1 METTRIA
8 NNRKNLYRLLIIVT
22 LCMLFN
28 DLVGQALASTLETTP
43 ASMEEVVD
51 ASLSESYGEVYE
63 AETTQYLGELSPD
76 ALQLNKH
83 NTTTNNAND
92 TNNIAVATAST
103 TSDTTEQTVDLPL
116 ITIEQVLDYMLP
128 ESITDTSAK
137 EPMYEYVYYNDDVT
151 YKIPN
156 ADTQKL
162 EEQNFIDG
170 ITVRAYEYDSQTMT
184 SKATD
189 YENFY
194 RNFFLD
200 NTTKEAE
207 RRVEIGLASE
217 LSSYLVADSQAKLGN
232 SYETLLPLNKVNAS
246 TDFDTVLNLLESDT
260 NYFNTSFNIA
270 GKFVLN
276 THFESLRDFKEF
288 LESHTDDLI
297 AQNITGDLYFIQPDS
312 EKTSLQTINEV
323 FINSDIVYTPFGTN
337 PRVIKVSI
345 SNLLGKPKASISEL
359 DYYYYTANE
368 SEELADY
375 ISHDL
380 VKSLKRL
387 KSENTDESIDSK
399 YNINTDT
406 SEGSKA
412 VK

>member
-1 METTRIA
+1 MEPTRIA

-22 LCMLFN
+22 LCMLFK
-28 DLVGQALASTLETTP
+28 DVAGEVLASTLETS
-43 ASMEEVVD
+43 ARQMKDSID
-51 ASLSESYGEVYE
+51 GALSEAYAEVYE
-63 AETTQYLGELSPD
+63 ADTAYYVGELAPD
-76 ALQLNKH
+76 ALPLN
-83 NTTTNNAND
+83 NGEEP
-92 TNNIAVATAST
+92 
-103 TSDTTEQTVDLPL
+103 TEEVKSAEFTILDL
-116 ITIEQVLDYMLP
+116 IP
-128 ESITDTSAK
+128 ESITAQSAK
-137 EPMYEYVYYNDDVT
+137 EPAFEYAFYNSDIT
-151 YKIPN
+151 YQIPN
-156 ADTQKL
+156 PDSRVL

-207 RRVEIGLASE
+207 RRVEIALASE

-246 TDFDTVLNLLESDT
+246 TDFDMVLNLLESDT

-368 SEELADY
+368 SGELADY

-380 VKSLKRL
+380 MKSLKRL
-387 KSENTDESIDSK
+387 KSESTDESTDSK

-406 SEGSKA
+406 SEGSKD

>member
-1 METTRIA
+1 MEPTRIA

-22 LCMLFN
+22 LCMLFK
-28 DLVGQALASTLETTP
+28 DVAGEVLASTLETS
-43 ASMEEVVD
+43 ARQMKDSID
-51 ASLSESYGEVYE
+51 GALSEAYAEVYE
-63 AETTQYLGELSPD
+63 ADTAYYVGELAPD
-76 ALQLNKH
+76 ALPLN
-83 NTTTNNAND
+83 NGEEP
-92 TNNIAVATAST
+92 
-103 TSDTTEQTVDLPL
+103 TEEVKSAEFTILDL
-116 ITIEQVLDYMLP
+116 IP
-128 ESITDTSAK
+128 ESITAQSAK
-137 EPMYEYVYYNDDVT
+137 EPSFEYAFYNSDIT
-151 YKIPN
+151 YQIPN
-156 ADTQKL
+156 PDSRVL

-207 RRVEIGLASE
+207 RRVEIALASE

-246 TDFDTVLNLLESDT
+246 TDFDMVLNLLESDT

-368 SEELADY
+368 SGELADY

-380 VKSLKRL
+380 MKSLKRL
-387 KSENTDESIDSK
+387 KSENTDESTDSK

-406 SEGSKA
+406 SEGSKD

>member
-1 METTRIA
+1 MEPTRIA

-22 LCMLFN
+22 LCMLFK
-28 DLVGQALASTLETTP
+28 DVAGEVLASTLETS
-43 ASMEEVVD
+43 ARQMKDSID
-51 ASLSESYGEVYE
+51 GALSEAYAEVYE
-63 AETTQYLGELSPD
+63 ADTAYYVGELAPD
-76 ALQLNKH
+76 ALPLN
-83 NTTTNNAND
+83 NGEEP
-92 TNNIAVATAST
+92 
-103 TSDTTEQTVDLPL
+103 TEEVKSAEFTILDL
-116 ITIEQVLDYMLP
+116 IP
-128 ESITDTSAK
+128 ESITAQSAK
-137 EPMYEYVYYNDDVT
+137 EPAFEYAFYNSDIT
-151 YKIPN
+151 YQIPN
-156 ADTQKL
+156 PDSRVL

-207 RRVEIGLASE
+207 RRVEIALASE

-246 TDFDTVLNLLESDT
+246 TDFDMVLNLLESDT

-368 SEELADY
+368 SGELADY

-380 VKSLKRL
+380 MKSLKRL
-387 KSENTDESIDSK
+387 KSENTDESTDSK

-406 SEGSKA
+406 SEGSKD

>member
-1 METTRIA
+1 MEPTRIA

-22 LCMLFN
+22 LCMLFK
-28 DLVGQALASTLETTP
+28 DVAGEVLASTLETS
-43 ASMEEVVD
+43 ARQMKDSID
-51 ASLSESYGEVYE
+51 GALSEAYAEVYE
-63 AETTQYLGELSPD
+63 ADTAYYVGELAPD
-76 ALQLNKH
+76 ALPLN
-83 NTTTNNAND
+83 NGEEP
-92 TNNIAVATAST
+92 
-103 TSDTTEQTVDLPL
+103 TEEVKSAEFTILDL
-116 ITIEQVLDYMLP
+116 IP
-128 ESITDTSAK
+128 ESITAQSAK
-137 EPMYEYVYYNDDVT
+137 EPAFEYAFYNSDIT
-151 YKIPN
+151 YQIPN
-156 ADTQKL
+156 PDSRVL

-170 ITVRAYEYDSQTMT
+170 MAVRVYQYDSQTMT

-207 RRVEIGLASE
+207 RRVEIALASE

-246 TDFDTVLNLLESDT
+246 TDFDMVLNLLESDT

-368 SEELADY
+368 SGELADY

-380 VKSLKRL
+380 MKSLKRL
-387 KSENTDESIDSK
+387 KSENTDESTDSK

-406 SEGSKA
+406 SEGSKD